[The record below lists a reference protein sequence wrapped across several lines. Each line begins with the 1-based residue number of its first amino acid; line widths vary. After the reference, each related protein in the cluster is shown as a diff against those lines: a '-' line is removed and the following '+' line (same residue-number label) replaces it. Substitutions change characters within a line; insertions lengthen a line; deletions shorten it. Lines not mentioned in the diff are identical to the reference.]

1 MKYRAFIFPVFILI
15 MSLTSCN
22 KYEDG
27 PVLSFKSPEK
37 RIAGDYIV
45 EQYLI
50 NGEVISLADQG
61 ITSYRVVYNSDG
73 TGKSYISVNGST
85 QETKFEWKL
94 DEKKEKIM
102 ERSMGLNNEWSAWS
116 NYKQILRLTNDE
128 FWITDIDT
136 DEAAEFHF
144 VEQ

>member
-1 MKYRAFIFPVFILI
+1 MKYKAFIFLLFIFVI
-15 MSLTSCN
+15 SLVSCN

-27 PVLSFKSPEK
+27 PVLSLKSPEK

-73 TGKSYISVNGST
+73 TGKSYITVNSSV
-85 QETKFEWKL
+85 QETEFQWEL
-94 DEKKEKIM
+94 DQDKEKIR
-102 ERSMGLNNEWSAWS
+102 ERSLGYNNEWSTWS
-116 NYKQILRLTNDE
+116 NYKQILRLTSDE

-136 DEAAEFHF
+136 EESSEFHF